1 MVNNK
6 FLLEDIH
13 DTGTTILEIGED
25 NSELKYAK
33 FYRSILKGK
42 PLFPINN
49 KKYKV
54 NEKKVF
60 KEDK

>member
-25 NSELKYAK
+25 NSELKHAK
-33 FYRSILKGK
+33 FEGPIKGK